1 MYLLFLFQM
10 TTHVDIELHKLTYKK
25 LSDTF
30 ELLSFDFRGTSDD
43 RVASFLSQ
51 ERSLEVT
58 ATDSGVVTA
67 VIYWFDLTLT
77 SDLSVCTLDP
87 KLHWRQA
94 AVVLRAPLVVSC
106 GEQIEILAACKN
118 SCIRVGVSLV

>member
-1 MYLLFLFQM
+1 M

-30 ELLSFDFRGTSDD
+30 ELLEFDFRETSDD

-67 VIYWFDLTLT
+67 IIYWFDLTLT
-77 SDLSVCTLDP
+77 SDVRVCTLDP
-87 KLHWRQA
+87 KLHWHQA
-94 AVVLRAPLVVSC
+94 AVVLRSPLVVSC
-106 GEQIEILAACKN
+106 GEQIEISAACKN
-118 SCIRVGVSLV
+118 SCIRVVVSLV